1 MDQRQE
7 QTLRNRLGIPTDA
20 RHVLVF
26 AESSHWDPDWLF
38 TSDEYFDRWVR
49 RNLDTA
55 LDELLHDPRRVYSI
69 ECMFFL
75 RKYWDA
81 NPERHDTSYNNP
93 AKTSQGD

>member
-20 RHVLVF
+20 RHVLIF

-38 TSDEYFDRWVR
+38 TSDEYFD
-49 RNLDTA
+49 
-55 LDELLHDPRRVYSI
+55 
-69 ECMFFL
+69 
-75 RKYWDA
+75 
-81 NPERHDTSYNNP
+81 TSYNNP